1 MRGWG
6 VRRVVAGAVAGVVV
20 AAGVLL
26 GGGGTAQAASSKRVV
41 VYYQTQY
48 SNGSYVS
55 PLGLT
60 DHDTGVTDLL
70 IGAFHLNGDGSV
82 HLNDDPPGDP
92 KFSQMWS
99 DVAAMRAKGVHA
111 LGMVGGAAQGSF
123 QRLDTQFDTYYP
135 LLKNVV
141 STYHLDGLDLDV
153 EESMSLGGVERLI
166 DQLHTDFGSGF
177 LVTLAPVAT
186 ALSGGGNLSGF
197 SYDQLYRDRASSIAW
212 FNAQFYCGWGSLSS
226 TSGYDAIVNH
236 GVVPADKVVA
246 GTLTNPANCGS
257 GYVDPTTLDG
267 TLASLAAKYPSFGGV
282 AGWEYFNS
290 EPGGTAAPWQWAAS
304 VSAAMNN
311 GNSGA
316 TDLAQGKSAT
326 GSTPCNANET
336 PAKAVNG
343 SVSGGNSDKFCS
355 LASPAQLT
363 VDLGAPHALSGV
375 EIDHA
380 GAGGESTDWN
390 TRAYTVQVSGDGSTW
405 TTAAQATANTA
416 SVTSHT
422 LSGVS
427 ARYVRLTVT
436 TPTQTT
442 DPATRIYELKVFG

>member
-1 MRGWG
+1 MT
-6 VRRVVAGAVAGVVV
+6 VRRTLAVLVAGLV
-20 AAGVLL
+20 AAAAALV
-26 GGGGTAQAASSKRVV
+26 GGGTPASAAGGKRVV

-60 DHDTGVTDLL
+60 DHDTGATDLL
-70 IGAFHLNGDGSV
+70 IGAFHLNADKSV

-92 KFSQMWS
+92 KFTQMWA

-111 LGMVGGAAQGSF
+111 LGMVGGAAAGSF
-123 QRLDTQFDTYYP
+123 QRLDTDFATYYP

-153 EESMSLGGVERLI
+153 EESMSLAGVERLI

-197 SYDQLYRDRASSIAW
+197 SYDQLYRDRAGSIAW

-226 TSGYDAIVNH
+226 TSGYDAVVNH

-257 GYVDPTTLDG
+257 GYVDPTTLHS
-267 TLASLAAKYPSFGGV
+267 TIAALTAKYPSFGGV

-290 EPGGTAAPWQWAAS
+290 LPGGADAPWQWAAQ
-304 VSAAMNN
+304 VSAAM
-311 GNSGA
+311 GGGGGTGP
-316 TDLAQGKSAT
+316 TDLALGKSVT
-326 GSTPCNANET
+326 GTAPCNSNET

-355 LASPAQLT
+355 FASPSQLT
-363 VDLGAPHALSGV
+363 VDLGASYAVTGL

-380 GAGGESTDWN
+380 SAGGESTSYN
-390 TRAYTVQVSGDGSTW
+390 TRAYTVQVSTNGTSW
-405 TTAAQATANTA
+405 TTVAQATANTA
-416 SVTSHT
+416 GVTTHT
-422 LSGVS
+422 LTATN
-427 ARYVRLTVT
+427 ARYVRLNVT
-436 TPTQTT
+436 KPTQTT
-442 DPATRIYELKVFG
+442 DPATRVYELKVFG